1 MLRQVRAVT
10 YSACS
15 TWPSPDVHS
24 PPTQAIALG
33 LGSLFNHSTL
43 HQNVGWRRAVPDEC
57 LIYTALRDIDEGE
70 ELCIS
75 YGGPGV
81 LWFEDADAEE
91 VREAERKELAAQELS
106 KEQGELGASGLLHI
120 EVDAD

>member
-1 MLRQVRAVT
+1 MR
-10 YSACS
+10 S
-15 TWPSPDVHS
+15 TWPSPEAGS

-43 HQNVGWRRAVPDEC
+43 HQNIGWKRVVPEQC
-57 LIYTALRDIDEGE
+57 LIYTSLRDIHEGE

-75 YGGPGV
+75 YGGQGV

-91 VREAERKELAAQELS
+91 IREAERRQDVADMAEG
-106 KEQGELGASGLLHI
+106 EQGEIGLGGLLRIDWGAEEH
-120 EVDAD
+120 